1 MEWDE
6 DEIVIEITADV
17 VEVEIAETG
26 TDVSIDEEKIE
37 LEIAA
42 PEENTLEITDDLIE
56 LELID
61 EPEIVLE
68 VGEGKAVWGGITG
81 DLPDQEDL
89 VAALNG
95 KSDVGHV
102 HDDRYYTEQEID
114 AALAVINAALAGK
127 SDVGHVHDNRYYTQV
142 EIDGALAVINAALA
156 GKSDT
161 GHIHDDRYYTETE
174 IDAALAVINTALNG
188 KSDTG
193 HTHDARY
200 YTETEMDAKLNG
212 KVAKSGDTMTGSLT
226 VIGNYFQKN
235 NTPDATKADNGTT
248 GTVGY
253 SFNRTDK
260 NGLAVA
266 YFDGYVRADGSIACA
281 FGAINYNTSGS
292 RVATLGL
299 MINVQK
305 NGTGAWTVSEPANF
319 RNAIGAAAA
328 SNPVII
334 NNPYDV
340 VDSSVLSLNANDN
353 VLIVC
358 GNLVYC
364 SVRFDMK
371 KTTTGSTRALAFKSA
386 YNKYLPFNYSNA
398 NANGVVF
405 TAAECWSAAT
415 QGMVYLNGTWQMGI
429 SGGFQNGKGYIG
441 TVTYLI
447 NS

>member
-6 DEIVIEITADV
+6 DEIVVEVVNDV

-95 KSDVGHV
+95 KSNVGHV

-114 AALAVINAALAGK
+114 AALAVISAALAGK

-142 EIDGALAVINAALA
+142 EIDGALAVINTALAGKSDVGHIHDGRYYTETEIDAALAVINTALA

-174 IDAALAVINTALNG
+174 M
-188 KSDTG
+188 DT
-193 HTHDARY
+193 
-200 YTETEMDAKLNG
+200 KLNG
-212 KVAKSGDTMTGSLT
+212 KVAKSGDVMTGSLA
-226 VIGNYFQKN
+226 VIGNYFQQN
-235 NTPDATKADNGTT
+235 NSPDATKADNGIPS
-248 GTVGY
+248 TVGY

-334 NNPYDV
+334 TNPYNV
-340 VDSSVLSLNANDN
+340 VDSTVLSLSANDN
-353 VLIVC
+353 LLIVC
-358 GNLVYC
+358 GNLVYL

-371 KTTTGSTRALAFKSA
+371 KTTTGSTRALAFKSEYSKYA
-386 YNKYLPFNYSNA
+386 PVNYNTW
-398 NANGVVF
+398 NGVVF
-405 TAAECWSAAT
+405 TASECWTSAT
-415 QGMVYLNGTWQMGI
+415 QGMVYINGTWQIGI
-429 SGGFQNGKGYIG
+429 SGGFQSGKGYIG